1 MVIVEG
7 TSKHM
12 LGFIIQRK
20 CYLSLE
26 FCIWLLSLQASMSE
40 NIDCLIV
47 FSIYVSLQVVNGDFD
62 SGEQLIERAVES
74 K

>member
-1 MVIVEG
+1 
-7 TSKHM
+7 
-12 LGFIIQRK
+12 
-20 CYLSLE
+20 
-26 FCIWLLSLQASMSE
+26 MSE